1 MCVCL
6 LSTITAEMS
15 FLGQRL
21 LDMVMLAALE
31 KQPAVQLLQKVATP
45 LGNDCWGK
53 SLKLSY
59 KIQVFSGWLDI
70 EDSC

>member
-1 MCVCL
+1 
-6 LSTITAEMS
+6 MS

-21 LDMVMLAALE
+21 LDTVMLAALE

-45 LGNDCWGK
+45 LGNDHWGK

-59 KIQVFSGWLDI
+59 KTVVLRLVRY
-70 EDSC
+70 